1 MLLTVDV
8 LNKRRDDLSTTL
20 TMSGA
25 ELELLQERTKA
36 IKKEVANIKGA
47 IIEIDH
53 LIEAY
58 E

>member
-8 LNKRRDDLSTTL
+8 LNKRRDDLATTL

-36 IKKEVANIKGA
+36 IKKEISNTKGA
-47 IIEIDH
+47 IIEIEH

>member
-8 LNKRRDDLSTTL
+8 LNKRRDDLATTL
-20 TMSGA
+20 TMSGS

>member
-8 LNKRRDDLSTTL
+8 LQKRRDDLSNTL
-20 TMSGA
+20 TASNA
-25 ELELLQERTKA
+25 ELEMLQERSKL
-36 IKKEVANIKGA
+36 IKKEIANIKGA

-58 E
+58 D